1 MRQNHKAAHQSY
13 MVKSECGAHQSNA
26 VKSES
31 GAHQSNAVKPESGAS
46 KLCGKIKKRRI
57 KVMR

>member
-13 MVKSECGAHQSNA
+13 MVKSEFECGAHQSNA

-31 GAHQSNAVKPESGAS
+31 GAHQSNAVKSESGA
-46 KLCGKIKKRRI
+46 
-57 KVMR
+57 